1 MLLTDQ
7 SVEHQNIY
15 FRNAYVNEFL
25 WMMVMMN
32 KDMESLLSELKAVH
46 EDLRLIPTEIIV
58 VSDWVRL
65 KCRYGCDN
73 YGKRLGC
80 PPFTPTPNEARAV
93 LSEYRNAVLARF
105 EAKPD
110 PKIAAKHAT
119 RALSNSVARMQ
130 KTVFELERAAFL
142 AGCYKAFGMNA
153 MPCTLCETC
162 VIEEMQK
169 KDQAVFDLDSVKCKN
184 KEIMRPSMEACGI
197 DVFKTLQ
204 NAGYKPRVLKD
215 SKEMVELFGLILLD

>member
-1 MLLTDQ
+1 
-7 SVEHQNIY
+7 
-15 FRNAYVNEFL
+15 
-25 WMMVMMN
+25 MMVIMN
-32 KDMESLLSELKAVH
+32 KYLESLLSELKAVH

-80 PPFTPTPNEARAV
+80 PPFTPKPPETRAV

-110 PKIAAKHAT
+110 PKLTSRNAL
-119 RALSNSVARMQ
+119 RALSNSTVKMQ
-130 KTVFELERAAFL
+130 KTVAELEKTAFL
-142 AGCYKAFGMNA
+142 SGCYKAFGMNA
-153 MPCTLCETC
+153 MPCALCETC
-162 VIEEMQK
+162 VIKEMQK
-169 KDQAVFDLDSVKCKN
+169 KDQAIFDLDSSKCNN

-204 NAGYKPRVLKD
+204 NAGYKPHVLKD
-215 SKEMVELFGLILLD
+215 CKEMVELFGLILLE

>member
-1 MLLTDQ
+1 MD
-7 SVEHQNIY
+7 
-15 FRNAYVNEFL
+15 
-25 WMMVMMN
+25 
-32 KDMESLLSELKAVH
+32 KDMESILSELKAVH
-46 EDLRLIPTEIIV
+46 EDLRPIPTEIIV

-65 KCRYGCDN
+65 KCRYGCEN
-73 YGKRLGC
+73 YGNHLSC
-80 PPFTPTPNEARAV
+80 PPFTPKPPETRAV

-110 PKIAAKHAT
+110 PKLVPKNAI
-119 RALSNSVARMQ
+119 RALSNSTVKMQ
-130 KTVFELERAAFL
+130 KTVAELEKTAFL

-153 MPCTLCETC
+153 MPCALCETC

-197 DVFKTLQ
+197 DVFKTLK

-215 SKEMVELFGLILLD
+215 CKEVVELFGLILLD